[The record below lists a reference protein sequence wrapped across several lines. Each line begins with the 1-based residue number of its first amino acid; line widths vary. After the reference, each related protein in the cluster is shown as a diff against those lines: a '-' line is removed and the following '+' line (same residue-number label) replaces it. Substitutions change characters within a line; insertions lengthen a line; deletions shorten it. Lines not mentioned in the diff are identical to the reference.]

1 MAEVLHLRPDQLS
14 DAIFD
19 QLADAGAS
27 RVEVRRLSSRLW
39 TASAVVGGR
48 RRIEEGGTPHTCL
61 RRLLVRCEAL
71 SGGPG
76 GAA

>member
-1 MAEVLHLRPDQLS
+1 MAEVLRLRPDQLS

-48 RRIEEGGTPHTCL
+48 RRIEEGGTPHTAL
-61 RRLLVRCEAL
+61 RRLREAV
-71 SGGPG
+71 SAAPEGPG
-76 GAA
+76 AA